1 MKNTLNDKFY
11 SINQSELDVTDLD
24 VLKKIFVLT
33 EELKTINRN
42 KIDIAIKFLDQ
53 IISKNPLA
61 LKSDR
66 QKTTNK
72 QPSTMNRY
80 IEIIFD
86 NSGSMNNYINNKQK
100 HIIAKNIFKDTIIP
114 KLDLKNDQV
123 VLRTLSSGCKSGL
136 SVIKRLD
143 NDKLKMI
150 NTIDS
155 ISCYGSTPLYYT
167 IKDSI
172 EACNNVK
179 ANEKFIFIL
188 TDGDD
193 TCFES
198 PESILGIDFL
208 KIKDQLNLNT
218 ILVQFAIESSI
229 TKNNLTAFS
238 QKIGATNVMVSSSEA
253 TNLNIIEKKLA
264 KAFIQSGLSKGGFPH
279 CEVKNP
285 ENRYKLNELKE
296 YDPYFVQLLFQE
308 KLISW
313 NPSKTKSI
321 ASEQLMGLDF
331 VYTLRFRNCLP
342 ESLVKQMVLQLVKPY
357 IYSFDCIYWDF
368 KERVWKYFDEIPKLD
383 LLDNPD
389 ALLADNL
396 DNLNLEYK
404 EKESELFDKRTPYE
418 VILLPL
424 NDKYNDRFKL
434 VEFEYDRNGPTISL
448 HEGDIVE
455 FKK

>member
-1 MKNTLNDKFY
+1 MKNTLIDKFN
-11 SINQSELDVTDLD
+11 SINQSEIDDFD
-24 VLKKIFVLT
+24 KDALKKIFKLT
-33 EELKTINRN
+33 EGLKTNDRS
-42 KIDIAIKFLDQ
+42 KIDIGIKILDK
-53 IISKNPLA
+53 IIAKNPLA
-61 LKSDR
+61 LKLNR

-72 QPSTMNRY
+72 QTRTMNRY

-114 KLDLKNDQV
+114 KLDLKNDHV
-123 VLRTLSSGCKSGL
+123 VLRTLSSDCKSGL
-136 SVIKRLD
+136 SQTKRLD
-143 NDKLKMI
+143 NDKIKMT

-172 EACNNVK
+172 DECNNVK

-193 TCFES
+193 TCLIS
-198 PESILGIDFL
+198 PESILGDDFL
-208 KIKDQLNLNT
+208 KIKDQLNLST

-238 QKIGATNVMVSSSEA
+238 QKIGATNVIVSSSEA
-253 TNLNIIEKKLA
+253 TNLNIIEKKLT
-264 KAFIQSGLSKGGFPH
+264 KAFIQSGLNKGGFPH
-279 CEVKNP
+279 CEVENP
-285 ENRYKLNELKE
+285 ENKYKLNELLE
-296 YDPYFVQLLFQE
+296 FDPYFVQLLFQE

-321 ASEQLMGLDF
+321 ASEQLMELDF
-331 VYTLRFRNCLP
+331 IYTLRFRNCLP
-342 ESLVKQMVLQLVKPY
+342 ESLVKQMLLQLVKPY

-383 LLDNPD
+383 LVDNPESI
-389 ALLADNL
+389 LADN
-396 DNLNLEYK
+396 NEKLNLENK
-404 EKESELFDKRTPYE
+404 QKQSELFDKKTPY
-418 VILLPL
+418 VVKLLPL
-424 NDKYNDRFKL
+424 NDIYKDRFRL
-434 VEFEYDRNGPTISL
+434 VKFEFAGSGSPIIL
-448 HEGDIVE
+448 QEGDIVE
-455 FKK
+455 FKR